1 MTDLRIA
8 IHEAAHAF
16 TMRALK
22 LRSGDVFVTPYD
34 GGAVH
39 HETEALPPAVWLAG
53 VAAELEFYGSVEG
66 GAYDLEQVNGA
77 ARDLLDQVR
86 HLIRLNRAT
95 IVKIAAALTLAP
107 DMRLSGAE
115 IDALMK
121 E

>member
-8 IHEAAHAF
+8 IHLAAHAF

-22 LRSGDVFVTPYD
+22 LRRGDVFVTPYD

-39 HETEALPPAVWLAG
+39 HETGPLPPAVWLAG
-53 VAAELEFYGSVEG
+53 VAAELEFFGSVQG
-66 GAYDLEQVNGA
+66 GAYDLEQVTP
-77 ARDLLDQVR
+77 RDRGLLDQLR
-86 HLIRLNRAT
+86 HLIRLNRSTIIRIAT
-95 IVKIAAALTLAP
+95 ALTLAP
-107 DMRLSGAE
+107 DAKLSGPQ